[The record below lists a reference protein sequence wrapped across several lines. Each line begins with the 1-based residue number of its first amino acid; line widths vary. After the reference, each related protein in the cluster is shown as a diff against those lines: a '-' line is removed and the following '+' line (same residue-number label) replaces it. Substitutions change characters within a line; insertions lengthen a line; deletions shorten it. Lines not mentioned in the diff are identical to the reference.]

1 MLTLLARL
9 PLPLL
14 HGIGIVLGWL
24 IYWTPGRHTAH
35 MRNNV
40 VSSRLCTPGRAC
52 RRLLHQSIGE
62 AGKAIIELLPVWL
75 RPYDKVLTLVKGTSG
90 WEHIDAARA
99 AGRGVIVIAPHI
111 GCFEIINLYYA
122 ARHPFTAMYRPPRQP
137 VLDALMLAGRQRGQA
152 RLVPTDLSGVR
163 ALLAALKRHEGI
175 GILPD
180 QVPSSGDGVWAPF
193 FGRPAYTPTLVA
205 SLQRKTGAAA
215 FFVAAE
221 RLSWGR
227 GYHLHVFPLND
238 TLPADKT
245 AAAIRINQG
254 VEAVVRRFPAQYLWS
269 YNRHKRPG
277 GAPDPGDSRPGP
289 GLDPDN
295 QTSQTSKPAD
305 EIRPH

>member
-1 MLTLLARL
+1 MFLLKLLARL

-14 HGIGIVLGWL
+14 HGLGLMLGWL
-24 IYWTPGRHTAH
+24 IYWAPGRHSGR
-35 MRNNV
+35 MRNNLRD
-40 VSSRLCTPGRAC
+40 SGLCAPERDCRA
-52 RRLLHQSIGE
+52 LLRQAIGE
-62 AGKAIIELLPVWL
+62 SGKALVELIPVWL
-75 RPYDKVLTLVKGTSG
+75 RPHDQVIKLVKGTTG

-99 AGRGVIVIAPHI
+99 AGKGVIVIAPHI

-122 ARHPFTAMYRPPRQP
+122 AHHPFTAMYKPPRQP
-137 VLDALMLAGRQRGQA
+137 FLDTLMLAGRQRGQA
-152 RLVPTDLSGVR
+152 KLVPTDLSGVR

-180 QVPSSGDGVWAPF
+180 QVATGGDGVWAPF

-227 GYHLHVFPLND
+227 GYHLHVTPVGD
-238 TLPADKT
+238 ELPEDKAM
-245 AAAIRINQG
+245 AALRINQG
-254 VEAVVRRFPAQYLWS
+254 VEAVVRQFPAQYMWS

-277 GAPDPGDSRPGP
+277 SAPDPDAP
-289 GLDPDN
+289 
-295 QTSQTSKPAD
+295 SQHET
-305 EIRPH
+305 